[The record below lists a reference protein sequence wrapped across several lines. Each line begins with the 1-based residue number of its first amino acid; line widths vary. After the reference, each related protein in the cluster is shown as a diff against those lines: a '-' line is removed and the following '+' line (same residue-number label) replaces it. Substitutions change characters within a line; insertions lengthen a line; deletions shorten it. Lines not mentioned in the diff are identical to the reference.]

1 MTGIILVCH
10 GDLGRQLVK
19 VAESIVGET
28 SSVRV
33 VSISQERAAMEAAR
47 KEIEQA
53 IRAADSGGGVLILT
67 DMFGGTPSN
76 FALSFLVDGKVEVV
90 TGVNLP
96 MLIKALSHRERRS
109 VRDLAGLVRDAG
121 VSSIIVASA
130 LIAPAGGGS

>member
-19 VAESIVGET
+19 VAESIVGEN

-76 FALSFLVDGKVEVV
+76 FALSFLADGKVEVV

-96 MLIKALSHRERRS
+96 MLIKAISHRERRS

>member
-1 MTGIILVCH
+1 MTGVILVCH

-19 VAESIVGET
+19 VAESIVGE
-28 SSVRV
+28 SSAVRI
-33 VSISQERAAMEAAR
+33 VSISQERAAMEVAR

-53 IRAADSGGGVLILT
+53 IRAADSGGGVLILA

-76 FALSFLVDGKVEVV
+76 FALSFLADGKVDVV

-109 VRDLAGLVRDAG
+109 LRDLAGLVRDAG

-130 LIAPAGGGS
+130 LIAPVEGAS

>member
-1 MTGIILVCH
+1 MTGVILVCH

-19 VAESIVGET
+19 VAESIVGE
-28 SSVRV
+28 SSPVRV
-33 VSISQERAAMEAAR
+33 VSISQERAAMEVAR

-76 FALSFLVDGKVEVV
+76 FALSFLADDKVEVV

-121 VSSIIVASA
+121 VSSIIVAST
-130 LIAPAGGGS
+130 LIAPVEGGS

>member
-1 MTGIILVCH
+1 MTGVILVCH

-28 SSVRV
+28 SAVRV
-33 VSISQERAAMEAAR
+33 VSISQERAAMEVAR

-76 FALSFLVDGKVEVV
+76 FALSFLADGKVEVV

-130 LIAPAGGGS
+130 LIAPVEGGS

>member
-19 VAESIVGET
+19 VAESIVGEN

-76 FALSFLVDGKVEVV
+76 FALSFLADGKVEVV

-96 MLIKALSHRERRS
+96 MLIKAISHRERRS

-130 LIAPAGGGS
+130 LIAPAGGGL

>member
-1 MTGIILVCH
+1 VTGIILVCH

-76 FALSFLVDGKVEVV
+76 FALSFLADGKVEVV

>member
-19 VAESIVGET
+19 VAESIVGEN

-33 VSISQERAAMEAAR
+33 ISISQERAAMEAAR

-76 FALSFLVDGKVEVV
+76 FALSFLADGKVEVV